1 MYEKTRAIA
10 QKYGAKVAAVPALV
24 MGFAGSALAEVP
36 TEVTTALG
44 DAKTDG
50 IAIATLVLVAIIA
63 IFAFKLMRKG
73 L

>member
-1 MYEKTRAIA
+1 MYAKTRAIA
-10 QKYGAKVAAVPALV
+10 QKYGAKAVAVPALL

-36 TEVTTALG
+36 AAVNTSLTEAQ
-44 DAKTDG
+44 ADG
-50 IAIATLVLVAIIA
+50 VAIATLVLVAIIA

>member
-1 MYEKTRAIA
+1 MYEKTRAVA
-10 QKYGAKVAAVPALV
+10 QKYGARVAAVPALLA
-24 MGFAGSALAEVP
+24 GYAGSALAEVP
-36 TEVTTALG
+36 TEVTSSLG
-44 DAKTDG
+44 DAKADG